1 MNPAYTDM
9 YDALR
14 EAGATEQKAL
24 AAVADLPIPQHL
36 ATKED
41 LVQAL
46 GEIKVEIADL
56 RGEIKTESAN
66 LRGDIKAEIAS
77 LRAEIANEFKG
88 LYRWLLVSAVS
99 ITAVIVGILKLFP

>member
-46 GEIKVEIADL
+46 GDIKVEI
-56 RGEIKTESAN
+56 AN